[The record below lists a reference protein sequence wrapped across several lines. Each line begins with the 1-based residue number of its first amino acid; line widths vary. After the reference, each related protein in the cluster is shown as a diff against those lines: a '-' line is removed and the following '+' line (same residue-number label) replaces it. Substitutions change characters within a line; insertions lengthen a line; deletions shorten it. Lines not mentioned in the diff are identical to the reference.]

1 MRGIV
6 NRFSLLIQLVL
17 KVVDCLGKTGYNY
30 FQNKTR
36 IINVSYE
43 RSFKVIKVNEYFD
56 GKVKSFV
63 INSSEGKKTVGV
75 MEPGEYEFDT
85 DTKEIMTVVEGN
97 LSVYFAEDDEWEEFE
112 KGASFD
118 VPAKS
123 KLKVK
128 VEQDTAYICEY
139 E

>member
-1 MRGIV
+1 
-6 NRFSLLIQLVL
+6 
-17 KVVDCLGKTGYNY
+17 
-30 FQNKTR
+30 
-36 IINVSYE
+36 
-43 RSFKVIKVNEYFD
+43 VIKVNEYFD